1 MAYNRSRGRGRG
13 RGSGGG
19 KSRDPGH
26 SNQTVPRSEMLSSI
40 VDEGTEHDTF
50 RRDRL
55 ESNTV
60 KASFAVAQQALDRLT
75 EHNWS
80 STADKILSVG
90 WGTDE
95 ELAELAYMVVM
106 KGLHSPHIIES
117 CGEMAVTI
125 MYSLPPDVM
134 GRWRSPFFDTIQ
146 QAFETLLKSDTVPDG
161 LVSPVEVTAK
171 MSAMIDFL
179 GHFFVCNIVTE
190 RILHACL
197 QDLLR
202 QPSDLRVEAAA
213 HLLHI
218 TEPVIEHN
226 LHAITG
232 QPSGLQGRLYL
243 RHYYDRIERWCLAG
257 QMDAVVCHWI
267 MDDVVRP
274 RRIWERQQMKTVVPV
289 TACSAKYGRA
299 AAPRAAH
306 ICPGETLA
314 AGRAVSEHSHGA
326 PAEVARAAPT
336 PGHLPAAHG
345 GAVAN
350 GPVGVQPQETVIEE
364 SVPEELTAKK
374 GSAVNLVPQDMCV
387 MEVVPTIAKVK
398 GTSGKGRAAQISK
411 GRKREQP
418 SSPGTPSPSSM
429 KATLQQ
435 PTGEADTHAAAR
447 EWSMGDFACG
457 RRRPSAVSASSTSS
471 QHASD
476 TCPASLIGKTT
487 QDAAQPAVSSSAL
500 SVVSHSSAQRCV
512 DSAGQDSVQDAS
524 PPCSISI
531 FAMRKPVPS
540 RVQTSQAS
548 SKESGNK
555 SRNPNAAN
563 KTSSTSPNCPDFN
576 ARACC
581 RPSSDCSDEY
591 HSASSDAVE
600 LRSSR
605 LSPHSSPSQAST
617 DSYTTARSQTSSTDQ
632 ASNNNSKSA
641 CTTGA
646 AAAQVAVSSS
656 TQGVKQASMALEQ
669 VPVPPAEQ
677 RHNANAERGQ
687 VSQVCQHGSLPP
699 VRSQTA
705 HVEPEQP
712 TQAERQYMPQRIHQI
727 KASSQASHLASAEP
741 RQYAQA
747 EHHPSPQDCMQTS
760 RPYISPQTDNL
771 KPLQDVPAECD
782 SMSSMH
788 PGVGGGVDPNE
799 PAAQAGLDEQV
810 HSLDDTLSNALQEL
824 LLTQDRQDFAL
835 SIQHLVSSN
844 DDAHMLGC
852 LLTASWHKLHGASWR
867 PVIPSDVARLH
878 LASAQERVTAAR
890 EGLQRVFRKA
900 GSIDP
905 GVYDHTDSPQLGP
918 ATNPRHRLP
927 FKLHYSNRG
936 YQMLLKQGWEEGK
949 GLGHGA
955 KGRADPHIPTHQC
968 GRDAHL
974 GLGCMQYKDILTGKA
989 AEDEIRDAI
998 FGLCSGPTAIF
1009 TMGALCE
1016 ATAQFLTNVPQDSRA
1031 PPVEGLTWVSSCA

>member
-1 MAYNRSRGRGRG
+1 MTLQSFPGEAIDLCDVAIKSLLRSLCRCTCF
-13 RGSGGG
+13 
-19 KSRDPGH
+19 D
-26 SNQTVPRSEMLSSI
+26 SNQPAYSSTNKATSAVG
-40 VDEGTEHDTF
+40 VDDAPSPPPFTSFNYKAGDRWPTIGAEGTEHDTF

-274 RRIWERQQMKTVVPV
+274 RRIWEQQQMKTVVPV

-299 AAPRAAH
+299 AAPRAAP
-306 ICPGETLA
+306 ICPSETLA

-326 PAEVARAAPT
+326 PAEVARAATT

-387 MEVVPTIAKVK
+387 MEVVPTVAKVK
-398 GTSGKGRAAQISK
+398 GTFGKGRAAQISK

-471 QHASD
+471 QHVSD

-487 QDAAQPAVSSSAL
+487 QNAAQPAVSSSAL
-500 SVVSHSSAQRCV
+500 SV
-512 DSAGQDSVQDAS
+512 
-524 PPCSISI
+524 
-531 FAMRKPVPS
+531 
-540 RVQTSQAS
+540 
-548 SKESGNK
+548 
-555 SRNPNAAN
+555 
-563 KTSSTSPNCPDFN
+563 
-576 ARACC
+576 
-581 RPSSDCSDEY
+581 
-591 HSASSDAVE
+591 
-600 LRSSR
+600 
-605 LSPHSSPSQAST
+605 
-617 DSYTTARSQTSSTDQ
+617 
-632 ASNNNSKSA
+632 
-641 CTTGA
+641 
-646 AAAQVAVSSS
+646 
-656 TQGVKQASMALEQ
+656 
-669 VPVPPAEQ
+669 
-677 RHNANAERGQ
+677 
-687 VSQVCQHGSLPP
+687 
-699 VRSQTA
+699 
-705 HVEPEQP
+705 
-712 TQAERQYMPQRIHQI
+712 
-727 KASSQASHLASAEP
+727 
-741 RQYAQA
+741 
-747 EHHPSPQDCMQTS
+747 
-760 RPYISPQTDNL
+760 
-771 KPLQDVPAECD
+771 
-782 SMSSMH
+782 
-788 PGVGGGVDPNE
+788 
-799 PAAQAGLDEQV
+799 
-810 HSLDDTLSNALQEL
+810 EL

-852 LLTASWHKLHGASWR
+852 LLTTSWHKLRGASWR
-867 PVIPSDVARLH
+867 PVVPSDVARLH

-905 GVYDHTDSPQLGP
+905 GVYNHTDSPQLGP

-974 GLGCMQYKDILTGKA
+974 GLGCMRYKDILTGKA

-1016 ATAQFLTNVPQDSRA
+1016 ATAQFLTSVPQDSRA
-1031 PPVEGLTWVSSCA
+1031 PPVEGLTWIGGLLGGLIAKDALTLQQANASFINTAAATTGQGHVPASQTGHRQHVMRAAVMALAEHISPAELQRQLKAAGLPSQCMPAKAQPQKQQIRPAVARVVGGSWAQVAAG